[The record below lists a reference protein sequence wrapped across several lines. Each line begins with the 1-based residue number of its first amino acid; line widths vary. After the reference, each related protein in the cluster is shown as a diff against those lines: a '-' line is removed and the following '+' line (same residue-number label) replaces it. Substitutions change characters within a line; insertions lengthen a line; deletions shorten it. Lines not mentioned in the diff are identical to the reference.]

1 MFSLKNEKILGSKA
15 KLLFFDFRKRF
26 FEENNRIYV
35 VFQYIIN
42 YNIEFFGVFVVFCT
56 MINVLEIW
64 KLTDR

>member
-15 KLLFFDFRKRF
+15 KLLFFDFRKGF